1 MIYNDQ
7 KLLLWI
13 QAKLSQRP
21 KMELRD
27 VYKLLYQG
35 VLGSEH
41 MISSSQAF
49 TKRLVEEYNVVEPG
63 MSDPLWEDVR
73 PDGKIVRVNLRP
85 FKALSGDLEKLS
97 AACLDTGR
105 RKWGTVQ
112 DLRLTWQRVL
122 TGCHSNEL
130 GGWSSNDVHEIEQ
143 LVDVKGFPPL
153 HHSLSYRQAYH
164 PAYRLV
170 AAELLQGNPF
180 DTLLD
185 PSQ

>member
-7 KLLLWI
+7 ELLPWI

-27 VYKLLYQG
+27 IYKLLYQG

-49 TKRLVEEYNVVEPG
+49 TQWLVEEFDAVDPG

-73 PDGKIVRVNLRP
+73 PDGRIVRVNLRP
-85 FKALSGDLEKLS
+85 FKALNGNLEGLS
-97 AACLDTGR
+97 AACLDTGH
-105 RKWGTVQ
+105 RKWGTVH

-122 TGCHSNEL
+122 KACRENEL
-130 GGWSSNDVHEIEQ
+130 GDWLSKDLREIEQ
-143 LVDVKGFPPL
+143 LVDINGYPPL
-153 HHSLSYRQAYH
+153 HHSESYRKAYH

-170 AAELLQGNPF
+170 TAELLQSLSF
-180 DTLLD
+180 KTV
-185 PSQ
+185 